1 MSHEHHHE
9 EGQTK
14 ELILLTV
21 SALLFAVALLF
32 PQEGFGGAVAFAI
45 PWLLCGHEVI
55 WEAVQKLLHGELL
68 DEDFLMTIASV
79 GAFCLGEYPEA
90 AAVMLLFQL
99 GEFFEGYAEGRSRRS
114 IAALMELCPETAEIE
129 RGGELLTL
137 PPEQVQV
144 GDILTVRPG
153 GRVALD
159 GELLSDSASLDTAAL
174 TGESLPRELSKGE
187 LVRSGCIVLD
197 RPVRLRVTAPLAE
210 STVSRILALTEEAEE
225 GKSRSER
232 FIRRFARVYTPVV
245 VGAALLLAVG
255 GGLISGAWADWLRR
269 ALVFLVVSCPCALV
283 ISVPMSFFAGIGAA
297 SKRGILIK
305 GSGCMEALA
314 TASVAAFDKTGT
326 LTEGRFSVQSIRA
339 DGMDE
344 AALLRLAAAAEQFS
358 THPLA
363 RSLVDAAGTLTDL
376 AVSEVTEQAG
386 QGVTALVDGR
396 RIAVGSEKLMAAIGA
411 DCPAAQESG
420 TVLHVALN
428 GSYAGC
434 IVLADTVKTG
444 AEGLCDALH
453 RQGIARC
460 VMLSGDRRDT
470 AEAIATA
477 LQMDEVRA
485 ELSPEDKVTAL
496 RELRTQ
502 GPTLYV
508 GDGINDAPV
517 LAASDVGIAMGAF
530 GSDAAVEAAD
540 VVIMDDDPARLV
552 RAVSVARGTRRIVR
566 QNIVLALA
574 VKLLVLALGA
584 LGYAPLW
591 LAVFADVGVCILAV
605 LNALRALRLGRR

>member
-9 EGQTK
+9 ENQTK
-14 ELILLTV
+14 ELILLGV
-21 SALLFAVALLF
+21 AALLFVAALLL
-32 PQEGFGGAVAFAI
+32 PLTGVWRLLAFVI
-45 PWLLCGHEVI
+45 PWLLCGYEVV
-55 WEAVQKLLHGELL
+55 WEALEKLLHGELL
-68 DEDFLMTIASV
+68 DEDFLMTVASI
-79 GAFCLGEYPEA
+79 GAFALGEYPEA
-90 AAVMLLFQL
+90 AAVMLLFQI
-99 GEFFEGYAEGRSRRS
+99 GEFFEGYAEGKSRRS
-114 IAALMELCPETAEIE
+114 IEALMELCPESAEIE
-129 RGGELLTL
+129 RGGETLTL
-137 PPEQVQV
+137 PPEQVQI

-159 GELLSDSASLDTAAL
+159 GELLSDTASLDTAAL

-210 STVSRILALTEEAEE
+210 STVSRILALTEEAE

-255 GGLISGAWADWLRR
+255 GGLIAGAWGEWLRR

-314 TASVAAFDKTGT
+314 TATVAAFDKTGT
-326 LTEGRFSVQSIRA
+326 LTEGRFSVQSVRA
-339 DGMDE
+339 QNMDE
-344 AALLRLAAAAEQFS
+344 TALLRLAAAAEQYS

-363 RSLVDAAGTLTDL
+363 RSLVETAGTLTEL
-376 AVSEVTEQAG
+376 AVSNVEEQTG
-386 QGVTALVDGR
+386 RGVTALVDGR
-396 RIAVGSEKLMAAIGA
+396 RVAVGSEKLMTAVGA
-411 DCPAAQESG
+411 DCPASDASG
-420 TVLHVALN
+420 SVLHVAID
-428 GSYAGC
+428 GTYAGC
-434 IVLADTVKTG
+434 IILADTVKTG
-444 AEGLCDALH
+444 AEELCSALH
-453 RQGIARC
+453 QEGIARC
-460 VMLSGDRRDT
+460 VMLSGDRRET
-470 AEAIATA
+470 AEAIAAA
-477 LQMDEVRA
+477 LHLDEVRA

-496 RELRTQ
+496 RALRTQ
-502 GPTLYV
+502 GTTLYV

-517 LAASDVGIAMGAF
+517 LAQADVGIAMGAF

-540 VVIMDDDPARLV
+540 VVIMDDDPARLI
-552 RAVSVARGTRRIVR
+552 RAVGIARGTRRIVR
-566 QNIVLALA
+566 QNIAFALA
-574 VKLLVLALGA
+574 IKLLVLALGA
-584 LGYAPLW
+584 LGYTPLW

-605 LNALRALRLGRR
+605 LNALRALRLGRT